1 MRLMALVIIIL
12 FSSFIGYLIGSVNTS
27 IIVGKLLFRVDVR
40 EHGSGNAG
48 ATNALRTLGKG
59 AAIAVVIGDFLKGIL
74 ACLIGRWVFGE
85 LNPGDGV
92 FIGEYMA
99 GFFAVVGHN
108 WPIYFGFKGGKGVM
122 TSFAVAMMFSPLSAL
137 ICLAVFIIIVA
148 ITRFVSLGSMVSAA
162 IFPVLAIVFNEPLYM
177 VLTGVALVAL
187 IIWRHKANIERL
199 VSGNETKLS
208 LKKHK
213 EKE

>member
-1 MRLMALVIIIL
+1 MALVIIIL

>member
-1 MRLMALVIIIL
+1 MIAVIII
-12 FSSFIGYLIGSVNTS
+12 FSSVIGYLLGSVNTS
-27 IIVGKLLFRVDVR
+27 IIVGKLLYKVDVR

-59 AAIAVVIGDFLKGIL
+59 AAAAVVIGDFIKGIL

-85 LNPGDGV
+85 INPGDGI

-108 WPIYFGFKGGKGVM
+108 WPVYFGFKGGKGVM
-122 TSFAVAMMFSPLSAL
+122 TSFAVAMMFSPLAAL
-137 ICLAVFIIIVA
+137 ICLAGFIIIVA
-148 ITRFVSLGSMVSAA
+148 ITKYVSLGSMVSAA
-162 IFPVLAIVFNEPLYM
+162 LFPIAILILNEPLLKI
-177 VLTGVALVAL
+177 LTGAALAAL

-199 VSGNETKLS
+199 VAGNEKKLS
-208 LKKHK
+208 FKTNK
-213 EKE
+213 EQ

>member
-1 MRLMALVIIIL
+1 MALVIIIL

-27 IIVGKLLFRVDVR
+27 INVGKLLFRVDVR